1 MQYYNNALRIRP
13 GSGEILYNRGLYYRE
28 IGQLKEAE
36 ADYATLLASDPKDPD
51 AHHNL
56 GYIALRYK
64 EDYPAAIRHFTDAI
78 RYNPEYAE
86 AYYHR
91 GLAEGAWATE
101 PQH

>member
-1 MQYYNNALRIRP
+1 M
-13 GSGEILYNRGLYYRE
+13 LYVYVRAAVRSCTTVVLYYQE

-91 GLAEGAWATE
+91 GLAESAWATE